1 MWCEETERCRCRQK
15 GAWTRVKPDAVKWKT
30 CHASRFEYCR
40 KWKFKFEF
48 AKFAKDQAYVQ
59 KELLVRGEGFVN
71 FTERS
76 VENFIWKLN
85 EHFRVSRNKWK
96 PKDKEWKTNISR
108 RPSHYR
114 NHRLEGILGTNQKT
128 PAMAFP
134 LGWTPPHDSDRT
146 RSESAD
152 SESRPTTL
160 EAIIRRR
167 SSNMKGWTVL

>member
-1 MWCEETERCRCRQK
+1 MENMPRISFWILQKMEIQIRIRKICKRPSICAERI
-15 GAWTRVKPDAVKWKT
+15 T
-30 CHASRFEYCR
+30 CTWRGICKFYRKISRDFYLEIQ
-40 KWKFKFEF
+40 EINGN
-48 AKFAKDQAYVQ
+48 Q
-59 KELLVRGEGFVN
+59 
-71 FTERS
+71 T
-76 VENFIWKLN
+76 
-85 EHFRVSRNKWK
+85 
-96 PKDKEWKTNISR
+96 DKEWKTNISR
-108 RPSHYR
+108 RPSHYL
-114 NHRLEGILGTNQKT
+114 NHRLEGILGTSQKT